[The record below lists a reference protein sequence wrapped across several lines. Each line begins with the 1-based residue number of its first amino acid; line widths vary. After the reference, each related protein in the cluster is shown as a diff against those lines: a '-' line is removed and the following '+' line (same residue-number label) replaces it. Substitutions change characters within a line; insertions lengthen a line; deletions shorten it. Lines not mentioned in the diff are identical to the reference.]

1 MMLSPPPI
9 QTPFDHDGMPSV
21 PWLEWSLMAWKV
33 SKKYQGSDTTANR
46 PTNGLEIGDWYYDT
60 TLGKPIWVHAISP
73 VVWHL
78 ADGTVA

>member
-1 MMLSPPPI
+1 MISPPPI
-9 QTPFDHDGMPSV
+9 QSPYDDTGLPSSSWV
-21 PWLEWSLMAWKV
+21 EWFTQTWK
-33 SKKYQGSDTTANR
+33 SAKKYQGSNTTANR

-73 VVWHL
+73 AVVWHF